1 MVTEVTSN
9 RRTAADAAVL
19 DLPALVAGIPAPPD
33 PSLDPYLDAAA
44 RCFARHGVSRC
55 SVQDIAADL
64 KVSRATVYRQI
75 GNVDAAVRLLLARE
89 LHRLLTEMPAE
100 LALPLGPQTIVDLV
114 AGIVSFARSHPVL
127 EKVLRDE
134 PELIGPFLVTDL
146 DELIGRVVG
155 AVAPLLAAAMGAG
168 WLARRDPEVVAD
180 WLVRLAISL
189 VLAPPARPLADHL
202 GELLIPALSP
212 EVRT

>member
-1 MVTEVTSN
+1 MTSN
-9 RRTAADAAVL
+9 RRNDADAVVL
-19 DLPALVAGIPAPPD
+19 DLPTLVAGIPAPPQ

-64 KVSRATVYRQI
+64 RVSRATVYRQI

-89 LHRLLTEMPAE
+89 LHRLLSEMPAV

-114 AGIVSFARSHPVL
+114 ASIVSFARSHPVL
-127 EKVLRDE
+127 DKVLRDE

-155 AVAPLLAAAMGAG
+155 AVAPLLASAMDAG
-168 WLARRDPEVVAD
+168 WLARRDPAVVAD
-180 WLVRLAISL
+180 WLVRLSISL
-189 VLAPPARPLADHL
+189 VLAPPARPLAEHL
-202 GELLIPALSP
+202 GELLVPALTP
-212 EVRT
+212 EVAS